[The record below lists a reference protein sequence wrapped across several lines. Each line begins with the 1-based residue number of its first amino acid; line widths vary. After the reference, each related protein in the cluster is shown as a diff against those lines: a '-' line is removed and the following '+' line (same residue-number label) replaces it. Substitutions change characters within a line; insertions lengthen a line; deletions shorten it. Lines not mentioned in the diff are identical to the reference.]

1 MDWTYPA
8 GAGDGGIFEI
18 GKRLADALG
27 RAPDVTRFTYD
38 AREMLRATRE
48 IEQAARGGRLIAGF
62 QTADKLAKEAG
73 RYADLLAAGTRITVF
88 GVGARPADPA
98 IDGVDYRALAPD
110 ARAIANQW
118 VLATDDPEH
127 LAFVSYE
134 VGDPD
139 RFGVGGAGSEGKRF
153 VGFVSDDPGVAR
165 LLIDALDA
173 VARPAP
179 PAPPVPPVPA
189 SPAARE
195 LAESLAG
202 TVAPDHAAG
211 PGAVVVP
218 IGRGDDRSAFLVGA
232 AIARR
237 DGRALLL
244 VDRTAEGFSNPY
256 ADLRGDDADRPT
268 PDRLVALGGARRE
281 GRNAL
286 ALFLEAAAA
295 AGLEAGGWFPV
306 RAGAEGLAE
315 AARRFGGALCVVP
328 PDTARPGLAE
338 RLRGMTVER
347 IGTLTAQ
354 PVIVAS

>member
-8 GAGDGGIFEI
+8 GASDGGIFEI

-48 IEQAARGGRLIAGF
+48 IEQASRGGRLIAGF
-62 QTADKLAKEAG
+62 QTADKLAKESE
-73 RYADLLAAGTRITVF
+73 RYAALHASGTRITVF
-88 GVGARPADPA
+88 GVGARPADPT
-98 IDGVDYRALAPD
+98 IDGVEYRALAPNP
-110 ARAIANQW
+110 RAIANQW
-118 VLATDDPEH
+118 VLATDDPEQ

-134 VGDPD
+134 IGDPAS
-139 RFGVGGAGSEGKRF
+139 FGVGGAGAAGKRF
-153 VGFVSDDPGVAR
+153 VGFVSDDPGVVR

-179 PAPPVPPVPA
+179 PAPPVATVPA
-189 SPAARE
+189 SPAARD
-195 LAESLAG
+195 LAASLDG
-202 TVAPDHAAG
+202 TAAPDHAAG
-211 PGAVVVP
+211 PGAVVVA
-218 IGRGDDRSAFLVGA
+218 IGRGDDRRAFLVGA

-237 DGRALLL
+237 DGRTLLL

-256 ADLRGDDADRPT
+256 TDLRGDDADRPS
-268 PDRLVALGGARRE
+268 PDRLVALGSARRE

-295 AGLEAGGWFPV
+295 AGIEAAGWFPV

-328 PDTARPGLAE
+328 SEVARPGLAE
-338 RLRGMTVER
+338 RLRGMTVEK

-354 PVIVAS
+354 PVIVAG